1 MALRTDI
8 LDWTAT
14 IAREARTSAVLR
26 IRAVASKYAV
36 SPSAVGK
43 AFQRKEKSG
52 LLELLADGI
61 YLNKLT
67 AGYTARD
74 VVNELRPDSYIS
86 LDTALAE
93 WGLSTQNPVA
103 LTCVG
108 TANARVIRSES
119 VHIAYRKIKS
129 DLFWGFLEKKS
140 RYTTYKIAEPE
151 KALLDWVYFHLQ
163 DGLPAPLDEIQFHKL
178 NQAKLLEYAKK
189 YPSTVLK
196 TLLLPMLE
204 YRTAGG

>member
-1 MALRTDI
+1 M
-8 LDWTAT
+8 DWIAT
-14 IAREARTSAVLR
+14 LATEAKTSAVLG
-26 IRAVASKYAV
+26 IRKLAPKYGL
-36 SPSAVGK
+36 SPSAVSK
-43 AFQRKEKSG
+43 ALQRLASKGAIEP
-52 LLELLADGI
+52 LADGV

-93 WGLSTQNPVA
+93 WGLSTQSPVA
-103 LTCVG
+103 LTCVS
-108 TANARVIRSES
+108 TANARTIRSES
-119 VHIAYRKIKS
+119 VHISYRKIKT
-129 DLFWGFLEKKS
+129 DLFWGFLEKKT

-151 KALLDWVYFHLQ
+151 KALLDWLYFHLQ

-178 NQAKLLEYAKK
+178 DQTKLLEYAKK

-196 TLLLPMLE
+196 ALLLPMLE
-204 YRTAGG
+204 HRAAQ